1 MVCLGYMIDTKF
13 ILSLRNEYLKR
24 LIVSKKFFNFTQILD
39 ESEVIN
45 VLEIIHIFSIIYAIF
60 SGLSQILLMI
70 FPHPCLFDLLV
81 IN

>member
-1 MVCLGYMIDTKF
+1 MIDSKF
-13 ILSLRNEYLKR
+13 ILSLRNEYFKR
-24 LIVSKKFFNFTQILD
+24 LILSKEFFNFTQILD

-45 VLEIIHIFSIIYAIF
+45 VLEITHIFSIIYAIV

>member
-13 ILSLRNEYLKR
+13 ILSLRNEYFKM
-24 LIVSKKFFNFTQILD
+24 LILSKKSFNFTQILD
-39 ESEVIN
+39 ESEVIS

-60 SGLSQILLMI
+60 RGLGQILLMI
-70 FPHPCLFDLLV
+70 FPQPCLFDLIV